1 MLQPGA
7 ARDSMRMPSA
17 SFSSFQPSSAI
28 ADAATPATSSAN
40 GRLSSARRRMSDLAG
55 RQTHDQ
61 TVERIAHRDL
71 PGQPAGRFRIQLAVE
86 HHFLFLGL
94 RADLGGPCTIDITV
108 TGRTCTADAT
118 LAEDARQPRRG
129 RPLQYVVDKLFI

>member
-71 PGQPAGRFRIQLAVE
+71 AGGRKRVGEGTSGSVRVE
-86 HHFLFLGL
+86 
-94 RADLGGPCTIDITV
+94 LGG
-108 TGRTCTADAT
+108 
-118 LAEDARQPRRG
+118 RG
-129 RPLQYVVDKLFI
+129 SIKKKKKNKR

>member
-61 TVERIAHRDL
+61 TVERSEEHTSEL
-71 PGQPAGRFRIQLAVE
+71 QSLMRISYAVFCFKKQNKN
-86 HHFLFLGL
+86 HINK
-94 RADLGGPCTIDITV
+94 T
-108 TGRTCTADAT
+108 
-118 LAEDARQPRRG
+118 
-129 RPLQYVVDKLFI
+129 DK